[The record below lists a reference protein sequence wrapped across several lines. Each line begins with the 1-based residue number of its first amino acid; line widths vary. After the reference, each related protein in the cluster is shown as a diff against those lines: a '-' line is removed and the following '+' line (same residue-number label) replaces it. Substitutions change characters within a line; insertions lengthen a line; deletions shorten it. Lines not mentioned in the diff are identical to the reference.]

1 MYDEILIEGVRT
13 RPCLWNHTIPVKER
27 GSLSVKEAWLE
38 IMKELEDNFDV
49 ENIKKRWRNLCDC
62 YMKARK

>member
-38 IMKELEDNFDV
+38 IMKELEGKYF
-49 ENIKKRWRNLCDC
+49 
-62 YMKARK
+62 M